1 MISRKGNSLSVI
13 FSMAWRPS
21 LWGAK
26 DVARA
31 IKVFGINPDV
41 PNPATV

>member
-21 LWGAK
+21 LWGGGEGRGAGG
-26 DVARA
+26 VWFAA
-31 IKVFGINPDV
+31 IG
-41 PNPATV
+41 

>member
-26 DVARA
+26 VNRTP
-31 IKVFGINPDV
+31 IVGLE
-41 PNPATV
+41 

>member
-21 LWGAK
+21 LWGGGGEGRGAGG
-26 DVARA
+26 VWFAA
-31 IKVFGINPDV
+31 IG
-41 PNPATV
+41 

>member
-31 IKVFGINPDV
+31 GPMSI
-41 PNPATV
+41 

>member
-21 LWGAK
+21 LWGGEGRDAGG
-26 DVARA
+26 VWFAA
-31 IKVFGINPDV
+31 IG
-41 PNPATV
+41 